1 MNNARLDWNL
11 VQILV
16 HKDWYFM
23 RQSLVAYLGAGL
35 LGLFLIS
42 AGSEG
47 TFYAGAVLLFTVL
60 ISLGIHLAM
69 ATVVQERT
77 QQTLAFVMT
86 LPISPREYTMAKML
100 ANLVIFLVPWLTTV
114 AGSVLVL
121 HFGLQS
127 GGLIPFALVVL
138 TEIFLAY
145 LVVLAVALVTESE
158 GWAIATMVTMN
169 LFFQGFLYVVSHM
182 PGIADTMKGATA
194 VWSPTALGL
203 LTGEMALIAT
213 VIGMTFR
220 RQGLKTDFI

>member
-1 MNNARLDWNL
+1 MNKARLDWNL

-16 HKDWYFM
+16 QKDWYFM
-23 RQSLVAYLGAGL
+23 RQSLVVYLGAGL

-77 QQTLAFVMT
+77 SQTLAFVMT
-86 LPISPREYTMAKML
+86 LPISPREYTTAKML
-100 ANLVIFLVPWLTTV
+100 ANLVIFMVPWLLT
-114 AGSVLVL
+114 ALGSVLVL
-121 HFGLQS
+121 QLGLQS

-158 GWAIATMVTMN
+158 GWAIAAMVTMN
-169 LFFQGFLYVVSHM
+169 LFFQGFLYLVSHL
-182 PGIADTMKGATA
+182 PGIAETMKGATA
-194 VWSPTALGL
+194 VWSPTAIAL
-203 LTGEMALIAT
+203 LMGEIALIAG
-213 VIGMTFR
+213 VIATTFR
-220 RQGLKTDFI
+220 RQSLKTDFI